1 MYVCCVVFVVC
12 VYVRVV
18 MTSKPPSLTEMIKC
32 LVQQFSVA
40 FTMER
45 ERERGIEPATNQTA
59 IHVGNNI
66 ASFLGVILIGQLHFQ
81 TCIIVRSTPLFP
93 SLTFCLTCVC
103 VCVLATLSS
112 TVEPLC

>member
-45 ERERGIEPATNQTA
+45 ERERAIEPATNQMA

-93 SLTFCLTCVC
+93 SLTFCLMCVC